1 MNRPEEAREELVAAL
16 DVARDV
22 GSPPQI
28 WKTWLALGDLRE
40 LQGRSKEARQAYR
53 EAVAVVDEMAS
64 RLTDEELR
72 QTFLASEQVQATRR
86 LAAGGGPKANSTA
99 PNTQVGRS

>member
-1 MNRPEEAREELVAAL
+1 MNRLGEAEEELAAAL
-16 DVARDV
+16 ELAERV

-40 LQGRSKEARQAYR
+40 VQGRPEEARQAYQ

-64 RLTDEELR
+64 RLTDRELR
-72 QTFLASEQVQATRR
+72 ETFLASEQVQATRR
-86 LAAGGGPKANSTA
+86 RPAGAGTVRAD
-99 PNTQVGRS
+99 